1 MDSALRTVRHFHV
14 YFSELLDQAAAI
26 SQSATAVD
34 RGYFS
39 ASEDDQ
45 VTALVAS
52 YWQTRSAAL
61 DLIHDLRRNQPPEDP
76 GRSLFFLLGYSTA
89 LMLVDVARFLRDE
102 TEGRPVVRRK
112 LNQPVPAFG
121 ISGGTYDTVQSSLL
135 GTRNAWRLY
144 QARAWYEHDRDHLL
158 DVARGQNA
166 EDLVAIVDQLRDRV
180 DVSKRG
186 FVVARL
192 QTRSDQVLRR
202 IGRTL
207 FQRSVYGI
215 QKFTSSMMADRYVK
229 PGHLPAIPKS
239 IVEAAK
245 PVLAPGDVLVV
256 RKEYA
261 LTNYFLPGYWPHA
274 ALHLGTLDQ
283 LKSFDVDTSA
293 NGASRWEK
301 IVTATTNT
309 NHCVLESMKDGV
321 RLRCLGSPFASDSFV
336 ALRPQL
342 STGEI
347 REGLKRVLG
356 HEGKGYD
363 FDFDFG
369 RSDRLVCTEVVYR
382 AFEGFAGVPFELQ
395 KRAGR
400 PTLAGGDLVNMAV
413 NGQGFVPVAAY
424 IPTRNSELVVGESA
438 RSAIRNTLETA

>member
-1 MDSALRTVRHFHV
+1 MESALRTVRHFHV
-14 YFSELLDQAAAI
+14 YFSELLDQAATIA
-26 SQSATAVD
+26 QSATAVD

-52 YWQTRSAAL
+52 YCQTRSAAL
-61 DLIHDLRRNQPPEDP
+61 DLIHDLRRNQPTEDP

-89 LMLVDVARFLRDE
+89 LLLVDAARFLRDE

-121 ISGGTYDTVQSSLL
+121 IAGGTYDTVQRSLL
-135 GTRNAWRLY
+135 STRNAWRLY
-144 QARAWYEHDRDHLL
+144 QARTWYEHDRDHLL
-158 DVARGQNA
+158 DVARDQNT
-166 EDLVAIVDQLRDRV
+166 EDLVAIIDELSERV
-180 DVSKRG
+180 DVSRRG
-186 FVVARL
+186 FLAARL
-192 QTRSDQVLRR
+192 QTRGDQVLRR

-229 PGHLPAIPKS
+229 PGHIPAIPES
-239 IVEAAK
+239 IVAAAK
-245 PVLAPGDVLVV
+245 PILAPGDVLVV

-274 ALHLGTLDQ
+274 ALHLGTLPQ
-283 LKSFDVDTSA
+283 LKTIGVDTSE

-301 IVTATTNT
+301 IVTATTNS

-342 STGEI
+342 SADEVGQ
-347 REGLKRVLG
+347 GVKRVLS

-400 PTLAGGDLVNMAV
+400 PTLAGGDLVTMAV
-413 NGQGFVPVAAY
+413 EGHGFDPVAAY
-424 IPTRNSELVVGESA
+424 IPARNDELVVGESA
-438 RSAIRNTLETA
+438 RSAIRDTLQST